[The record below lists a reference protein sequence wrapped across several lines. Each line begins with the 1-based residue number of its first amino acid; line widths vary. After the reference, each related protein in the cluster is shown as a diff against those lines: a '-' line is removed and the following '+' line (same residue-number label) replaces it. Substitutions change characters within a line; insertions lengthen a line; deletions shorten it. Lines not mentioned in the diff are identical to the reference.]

1 MTNERP
7 STPPRPSAA
16 TNTTLPLGSP
26 LTPEQIKH
34 IEINRLKAKALRGQ
48 READSRDQDG
58 PPSFKHSDS
67 NSGIVTGQKRAHAA
81 ISTSN
86 VPATLRDGR
95 SKVPAQNG
103 GFRPLDDI
111 QPARNFTKYVEYDFS
126 KMTDTKGGFLTAED
140 DPHNKALHA
149 PDAGDKP
156 SHMTLKEWE
165 RHQLLRSLRNR
176 KEGPFEPG
184 LSVLK
189 KEDNKM
195 CRECQSLEIDWKW
208 EDVFGCAICNTCK
221 DKFPEKYSLLTKTE
235 AREDYLLTDPELKDE
250 ELLPHLERPNPHK
263 ATFHNMML
271 FLRYQVEEYAFGKK
285 WGSAEALDEEFA
297 RREKD
302 KKRRKEDKFK
312 SKLQELKKK
321 TRVDAH
327 RRNRKAGVG
336 TGAFG
341 DDMGN
346 GGKHTHTWGRAVEND
361 EGIGGRILVV
371 RSCIDLHRSGT
382 SELAI
387 DQFSVRSFPSDRAR
401 ANHRIGGHT
410 ATTQE
415 RGPAPLMA
423 WQNSAAMVG
432 NGGGSSGPSEAG
444 GSNGQIQ
451 GTEYTLQGVMRF
463 LQTEW
468 HRHERDRNA
477 WQIERAEMKSRIG
490 KLEGDGRTS
499 KRLQESLGKHVRL
512 LENALKKER
521 EKVKA
526 LSSGQASEEKR
537 SAAQSPKEGVKPGL
551 KPELSK
557 PRNSFL
563 DTEHDAD
570 RPGGLKQDSERDKS
584 RLYLG
589 KCVQEV
595 TYHVVPTSAN
605 QRYLEEQEQ
614 LVPNHHFTGSQQQH
628 QQPSLEEVYV
638 QQRQKQ
644 QQGSLGVLG
653 PSPIPNHVPPPT
665 SRTSDVLPSPRI
677 SQPPE
682 QPSFMTRSLSL
693 SERQPQHQNPPL
705 TAINTRQ
712 SPHASYGFPSNE
724 DQIETVS
731 HSYDSYGRPIQPRE
745 EEETQ
750 RISEEPEN
758 ADPDHWNFD
767 EPPEPAVAEE
777 RSQQEFMPPQRPDTD
792 AFPAANNMGMKSPT
806 RGGLGSHRRKSSLS
820 RRRQSDGSHELRE
833 LSASQS
839 TGNVKGEAGPF
850 KVRFALRGHLDVVR
864 SVIFTGGGSPSEPEI
879 CTSGDDGVIK
889 RWIIPASYGNY
900 GAQGGGAATASSNDL
915 DVQSY
920 FTHRGH
926 SGAVMSLAASPAS
939 QNISN
944 GGRAPGDGWVFSGG
958 QDATVRVWER
968 GRVDAKATLDGHTDA
983 VWTVCV
989 LPGSSAS
996 VFGEQAANHGGPERV
1011 VLASGAADG
1020 TILIWAVSTPPHPSL
1035 PHTSSRRGPGGSRRA
1050 NSVSSGSNFPSS
1062 PQPSTATARPFHY
1075 SLVHR
1080 IERADHPSPTCISPL
1095 SINGDTFV
1103 VSFADAS
1110 VLIYGTRTGEE
1121 MVGMASLET
1130 YDGSPGTGVNAIA
1143 ATTVGLDGTLSLDSG
1158 RGVSE
1163 DEALVHGPTGSSSGV
1178 EGVVL
1183 SGHEDRYI
1191 RFFDANSGQCT
1202 YNMLAHPSAISSLSL
1217 SPSGAEL
1224 VSGGHDASLRFW
1236 SLEKRACTQEITSLR
1251 IMRGEGVCSVAWS
1264 ADGRWVVGAGGEG
1277 VVKVF
1282 GR

>member
-1 MTNERP
+1 M
-7 STPPRPSAA
+7 A
-16 TNTTLPLGSP
+16 
-26 LTPEQIKH
+26 
-34 IEINRLKAKALRGQ
+34 
-48 READSRDQDG
+48 
-58 PPSFKHSDS
+58 
-67 NSGIVTGQKRAHAA
+67 
-81 ISTSN
+81 
-86 VPATLRDGR
+86 
-95 SKVPAQNG
+95 
-103 GFRPLDDI
+103 
-111 QPARNFTKYVEYDFS
+111 
-126 KMTDTKGGFLTAED
+126 
-140 DPHNKALHA
+140 
-149 PDAGDKP
+149 
-156 SHMTLKEWE
+156 
-165 RHQLLRSLRNR
+165 
-176 KEGPFEPG
+176 
-184 LSVLK
+184 
-189 KEDNKM
+189 
-195 CRECQSLEIDWKW
+195 
-208 EDVFGCAICNTCK
+208 
-221 DKFPEKYSLLTKTE
+221 
-235 AREDYLLTDPELKDE
+235 
-250 ELLPHLERPNPHK
+250 
-263 ATFHNMML
+263 
-271 FLRYQVEEYAFGKK
+271 
-285 WGSAEALDEEFA
+285 
-297 RREKD
+297 
-302 KKRRKEDKFK
+302 
-312 SKLQELKKK
+312 
-321 TRVDAH
+321 
-327 RRNRKAGVG
+327 
-336 TGAFG
+336 
-341 DDMGN
+341 GN
-346 GGKHTHTWGRAVEND
+346 GGV
-361 EGIGGRILVV
+361 
-371 RSCIDLHRSGT
+371 
-382 SELAI
+382 
-387 DQFSVRSFPSDRAR
+387 
-401 ANHRIGGHT
+401 
-410 ATTQE
+410 
-415 RGPAPLMA
+415 
-423 WQNSAAMVG
+423 
-432 NGGGSSGPSEAG
+432 SSGPSEVG
-444 GSNGQIQ
+444 GSNGQPQ
-451 GTEYTLQGVMRF
+451 GTEYTLQGRNPSTMKKGRQGPTSEFACNHTLTYRLTTGVMRF

-499 KRLQESLGKHVRL
+499 KRLQESLGKHVKI

-521 EKVKA
+521 EKTKM
-526 LSSGQASEEKR
+526 LQSGQVPEEKKNE
-537 SAAQSPKEGVKPGL
+537 AQSPKEGAKSSA
-551 KPELSK
+551 KPEIPK

-563 DTEHDAD
+563 DIEHEVS
-570 RPGGLKQDSERDKS
+570 RPGDLKQDSERDKS

-595 TYHVVPTSAN
+595 TYHVVPTTSN
-605 QRYLEEQEQ
+605 QQYVEEQEQ
-614 LVPNHHFTGSQQQH
+614 LLQNHHFTNSQQH

-644 QQGSLGVLG
+644 QQSSLGVLG
-653 PSPIPNHVPPPT
+653 PSPLPNHNQPPL
-665 SRTSDVLPSPRI
+665 SRTSDVPSSSRN
-677 SQPPE
+677 SAQPE
-682 QPSFMTRSLSL
+682 QASFMSRSFSLSD
-693 SERQPQHQNPPL
+693 RQVQHQNPPL
-705 TAINTRQ
+705 TAIDTRQ
-712 SPHASYGFPSNE
+712 SPQAGYGFPSNE

-731 HSYDSYGRPIQPRE
+731 HSYDSYGRPIQSRE
-745 EEETQ
+745 DDETQ

-758 ADPDHWNFD
+758 TDPDGWNFD
-767 EPPEPAVAEE
+767 EPSEPSRTEDRPQPEPLV
-777 RSQQEFMPPQRPDTD
+777 PQRPDTD
-792 AFPAANNMGMKSPT
+792 AFPSANNMGMKSPT

-833 LSASQS
+833 LSTSQS
-839 TGNVKGEAGPF
+839 TGNAQGEVGPF

-900 GAQGGGAATASSNDL
+900 GAQGGGVASSNDL

-926 SGAVMSLAASPAS
+926 TGAIMSLAASPAS
-939 QNISN
+939 QSISN
-944 GGRAPGDGWVFSGG
+944 GGRALGDGWIFSGG

-968 GRVDAKATLDGHTDA
+968 GRVDPKATLDGHTDA

-996 VFGEQAANHGGPERV
+996 VFGDQAANHGGPDRV

-1020 TILIWAVSTPPHPSL
+1020 TILIWAVSTPPHPSS

-1062 PQPSTATARPFHY
+1062 PQPSTATGRPFHH

-1095 SINGDTFV
+1095 SANGDTFV

-1130 YDGSPGTGVNAIA
+1130 YDGSSRTGVNAVA
-1143 ATTVGLDGTLSLDSG
+1143 ATTVGLNGTLILDSG

-1178 EGVVL
+1178 EGMIL

-1236 SLEKRACTQEITSLR
+1236 SLEKRACIQEITSLR
-1251 IMRGEGVCSVAWS
+1251 IMRGEGVCSVVWS

>member
-1 MTNERP
+1 
-7 STPPRPSAA
+7 
-16 TNTTLPLGSP
+16 
-26 LTPEQIKH
+26 
-34 IEINRLKAKALRGQ
+34 
-48 READSRDQDG
+48 
-58 PPSFKHSDS
+58 
-67 NSGIVTGQKRAHAA
+67 
-81 ISTSN
+81 
-86 VPATLRDGR
+86 
-95 SKVPAQNG
+95 
-103 GFRPLDDI
+103 
-111 QPARNFTKYVEYDFS
+111 
-126 KMTDTKGGFLTAED
+126 
-140 DPHNKALHA
+140 
-149 PDAGDKP
+149 
-156 SHMTLKEWE
+156 
-165 RHQLLRSLRNR
+165 
-176 KEGPFEPG
+176 
-184 LSVLK
+184 
-189 KEDNKM
+189 
-195 CRECQSLEIDWKW
+195 
-208 EDVFGCAICNTCK
+208 
-221 DKFPEKYSLLTKTE
+221 
-235 AREDYLLTDPELKDE
+235 
-250 ELLPHLERPNPHK
+250 
-263 ATFHNMML
+263 
-271 FLRYQVEEYAFGKK
+271 
-285 WGSAEALDEEFA
+285 
-297 RREKD
+297 
-302 KKRRKEDKFK
+302 
-312 SKLQELKKK
+312 
-321 TRVDAH
+321 
-327 RRNRKAGVG
+327 
-336 TGAFG
+336 
-341 DDMGN
+341 
-346 GGKHTHTWGRAVEND
+346 
-361 EGIGGRILVV
+361 
-371 RSCIDLHRSGT
+371 
-382 SELAI
+382 
-387 DQFSVRSFPSDRAR
+387 
-401 ANHRIGGHT
+401 
-410 ATTQE
+410 
-415 RGPAPLMA
+415 MA
-423 WQNSAAMVG
+423 WENSAAMVG
-432 NGGGSSGPSEAG
+432 NGGASSGPSEAG
-444 GSNGQIQ
+444 GSNGQPQ

-521 EKVKA
+521 DKVKA
-526 LSSGQASEEKR
+526 LQSGQAPEEKK
-537 SAAQSPKEGVKPGL
+537 SEAQSPKEGVKPIL
-551 KPELSK
+551 KPEIMK

-563 DTEHDAD
+563 NTEHDNIK
-570 RPGGLKQDSERDKS
+570 PGDLKQDSERDKS

-595 TYHVVPTSAN
+595 TYHVVRTTAN
-605 QRYLEEQEQ
+605 QHYIEEQEQ
-614 LVPNHHFTGSQQQH
+614 LLPNHHFTGSQQQH

-644 QQGSLGVLG
+644 QQSSLGVLG
-653 PSPIPNHVPPPT
+653 PSPMPNHNPPPA
-665 SRTSDVLPSPRI
+665 SRTSEVSPSPRI
-677 SQPPE
+677 LQPPE
-682 QPSFMTRSLSL
+682 QASLMTRSLSL
-693 SERQPQHQNPPL
+693 SERQPQHQNAPL
-705 TAINTRQ
+705 TAIDTRQ
-712 SPHASYGFPSNE
+712 PAHAGYAFPSNE

-731 HSYDSYGRPIQPRE
+731 HSYDSYGRPIQSRE

-767 EPPEPAVAEE
+767 EPAEPPTSGE
-777 RSQQEFMPPQRPDTD
+777 RSQQEYRPPQRPDTD

-833 LSASQS
+833 LSTSQTTS
-839 TGNVKGEAGPF
+839 NIEGEVGPF

-900 GAQGGGAATASSNDL
+900 GAQGGGAPASSNDL

-939 QNISN
+939 QSISN
-944 GGRAPGDGWVFSGG
+944 GGRALGDGWVFSGG

-989 LPGSSAS
+989 LPGSSTS
-996 VFGEQAANHGGPERV
+996 VFGDQAANYGGPDRV

-1020 TILIWAVSTPPHPSL
+1020 TILIWAVSTPPHPSS

-1062 PQPSTATARPFHY
+1062 PQPSTATGRPFHY

-1095 SINGDTFV
+1095 SANGDTFV

-1130 YDGSPGTGVNAIA
+1130 YDGSSGTGVNAVA

-1178 EGVVL
+1178 EGMVL

-1251 IMRGEGVCSVAWS
+1251 IMRGEGVCSVVWS

-1282 GR
+1282 GRCRYQYRPIRFSNTLAGFGASTLTISAVDSTLRYEGATSSSGLVPSSTAAFQISPPTSLQLGILSPTNMLSFLLPLLLFPWIACAADTILGVFIFSRHGDRTAKSTPPTVLTNLGYSQVFASGTYFRNRYVASNAASRIVGLNSEVVDQSQITVSAPVDSVLMNAAQGFLQGLYPSVGPDLGSDILRDGRVIRSPLDGYQLIPILSVASGTGSEDSAWLQASSSCSAAIVSSNEYYTSSDYNSLLASTRDFYKSLTPLINATFSADQISYKNAYTST